1 MAQLKDLAEH
11 VGGTV
16 VGDGNIEIQRV
27 APIDSAVEGEITFV
41 ANPKYLPKL
50 AQTRASAAI
59 VAPGV
64 EKPGLPLLVCRN
76 PYLAFA
82 KILTLLH
89 TSKPAPL
96 GILPGAQ
103 VSASARIGEGVT
115 LYPGCYVGDGAAVG
129 SGTVLHPGVVLYAG
143 AEVGRDCLLHAGVV
157 VREGCRLGDRVI
169 VQPNAVIG
177 SDGFGFAPDGPRYY
191 KIPQVG
197 IVVIEDDVEIGAG
210 SCVDRAALGVTLI
223 RRGVKID
230 NLVQIAHNV
239 DIGEDS
245 VFAAQVGIAG
255 SAKIGR
261 HATFGGQ
268 SAVAGHLRVG
278 ANVRVA
284 GRGGVTG
291 DVADNQN
298 LAGLPMQPHREWLK
312 TAMCLP
318 HLPEMRRELH
328 QLRQDLLQLK
338 AKISEDND

>member
-11 VGGTV
+11 VGGAV
-16 VGDGNIEIQRV
+16 VGDGSIEIQRV

-41 ANPKYLPKL
+41 ANPRYLPKL

-64 EKPGLPLLVCRN
+64 ENAALPLLVCRN

-82 KILTLLH
+82 KILTLLQA
-89 TSKPAPL
+89 SKPAPL
-96 GILPGAQ
+96 GVLPGAQ
-103 VSASARIGEGVT
+103 VSATAKIGEGVT
-115 LYPGCYVGDGAAVG
+115 LYPGCHVGDEVVVG
-129 SGTVLHPGVVLYAG
+129 PGTILHPGVVLYAG
-143 AEVGRDCLLHAGVV
+143 AQVGQECLLHAGVV
-157 VREGCRLGDRVI
+157 VREGCRLGARVI

-210 SCVDRAALGVTLI
+210 SCIDRAAMGVTLI

-239 DIGEDS
+239 VVGEDT
-245 VFAAQVGIAG
+245 VLAAQVGLAG
-255 SAKIGR
+255 SAEIGR
-261 HATFGGQ
+261 HCTFGGQ
-268 SAVAGHLRVG
+268 AAVAGHIKVG
-278 ANVRVA
+278 DNVMIG

-291 DVADNQN
+291 N
-298 LAGLPMQPHREWLK
+298 LAGNQIVSGLPVIPHKEWLK
-312 TAMCLP
+312 ASMSFA
-318 HLPEMRRELH
+318 HLPEMRKELSR
-328 QLRQDLLQLK
+328 LRKQMEALELQLK
-338 AKISEDND
+338 ERS